1 VVMLVKEQ
9 DLKHGLNW

>member
-1 VVMLVKEQ
+1 MLVKEQ